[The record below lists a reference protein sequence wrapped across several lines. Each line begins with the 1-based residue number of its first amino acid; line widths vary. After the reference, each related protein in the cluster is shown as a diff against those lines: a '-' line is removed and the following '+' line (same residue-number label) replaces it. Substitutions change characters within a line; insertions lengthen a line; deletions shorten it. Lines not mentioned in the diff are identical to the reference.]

1 VRRIDGRVLSILEEE
16 KGVIN
21 GEDYTAYDSITYDAV
36 TGKVLGLEDVVSDT
50 AAFWNAIAEGCGKQG
65 LSKEAFDNALN
76 ARTEQGEELSWTVE
90 PQGVTVWFDSGE
102 LDDKASGSHQVQ
114 LLFSEAEGM
123 FTDKYCASE
132 GKQTTM
138 LPVGSLMFIGGGS
151 DGTKELLSITAQ
163 YDENQYM
170 QDVEI
175 TLGDKTYVEDEIF
188 TYDIRPYLL
197 LTDTGKSM
205 LYIEYRFD
213 NDYRSIGIYDLNGG
227 EPRLV
232 DMTNDHFLLTF
243 DEAEDQSVNYLFTNP
258 DGFKLA
264 TRLDL
269 LSTIDGYKDAHI
281 DDDGRPVYD
290 SDEYSVARDLTIT
303 TKRAITVDLVDKNSG
318 QVTAKDVE
326 IPEGSPLKLYSSD
339 NKTYVDAITDKDER
353 VRIYV
358 DTANDWPLTVNGTD
372 IFECFDGMIFAG

>member
-1 VRRIDGRVLSILEEE
+1 
-16 KGVIN
+16 
-21 GEDYTAYDSITYDAV
+21 
-36 TGKVLGLEDVVSDT
+36 
-50 AAFWNAIAEGCGKQG
+50 
-65 LSKEAFDNALN
+65 
-76 ARTEQGEELSWTVE
+76 
-90 PQGVTVWFDSGE
+90 
-102 LDDKASGSHQVQ
+102 
-114 LLFSEAEGM
+114 
-123 FTDKYCASE
+123 
-132 GKQTTM
+132 
-138 LPVGSLMFIGGGS
+138 
-151 DGTKELLSITAQ
+151 
-163 YDENQYM
+163 
-170 QDVEI
+170 
-175 TLGDKTYVEDEIF
+175 
-188 TYDIRPYLL
+188 
-197 LTDTGKSM
+197 
-205 LYIEYRFD
+205 
-213 NDYRSIGIYDLNGG
+213 
-227 EPRLV
+227 
-232 DMTNDHFLLTF
+232 MTNDHFLLTF